1 MIPMYV
7 IKKES
12 TNPLD
17 SFSLKIIK
25 ESIATNIG
33 AEFTIIVALET
44 DVIVILK
51 CHKVK
56 SVVKAREASAV
67 YKIVF
72 LLLTLK
78 VSLLLIK

>member
-1 MIPMYV
+1 M
-7 IKKES
+7 IKKDS

-17 SFSLKIIK
+17 NFSLKIIK

-67 YKIVF
+67 YKKF
-72 LLLTLK
+72 FYC
-78 VSLLLIK
+78 